1 MGGRATHWGVTGS
14 TGLSGRWLLVR
25 PGLRR
30 PGSVERHPPATLGNP
45 GGQGGVPRIFHPSLT
60 NCGRILGISPRR
72 LRLDWVSWLYPV
84 TVSTRKV
91 SKGCRPAASGGD
103 GVGLTEAR
111 TPARRLHRR
120 KVVGS
125 DPPRSTSMCR
135 AISGRRGS
143 RRPACSKRFEE
154 GISCGFVRRCLLSGT
169 HCSVSSCFENQAFRY
184 RLWRLHPVLSHRVAS
199 SWVGNRVGGCLA
211 FRRHSDRVTPGAPH
225 EKSPSV

>member
-1 MGGRATHWGVTGS
+1 MVPSEGQPRAPSNADLKVC
-14 TGLSGRWLLVR
+14 
-25 PGLRR
+25 PGLRVGALSNASQRKAAKAAGPVGATCASRQPGVRDHPRYSGKVR
-30 PGSVERHPPATLGNP
+30 P
-45 GGQGGVPRIFHPSLT
+45 PRGPQKFSPLSHKLRPDF
-60 NCGRILGISPRR
+60 GHFPRR

-125 DPPRSTSMCR
+125 DPPRSTSRTLCR
-135 AISGRRGS
+135 GISGRRGS

-154 GISCGFVRRCLLSGT
+154 GISCDFVRRCLLSR
-169 HCSVSSCFENQAFRY
+169 H
-184 RLWRLHPVLSHRVAS
+184 VLQCIV
-199 SWVGNRVGGCLA
+199 L
-211 FRRHSDRVTPGAPH
+211 F
-225 EKSPSV
+225 